1 MDGNHITADPI
12 NNYAEL
18 YTTPEPEALASLN
31 RETHAGVSGAQ
42 MLSGH
47 LQGVLLQM
55 ISQMVR
61 PKLILELGTYT
72 GYSAICLAKG
82 LGEGGLLHTVDIDN
96 SLQEIRD
103 RYWAEMKLS
112 HCIRQHIGAA
122 DQVIDNISGTFDLVF
137 IDADK
142 KNYECY
148 FDKVIDRMHSGGIL
162 LADNVLFHSE
172 VIRPLDQQSN
182 NARAMHAF
190 NQKIAADP
198 RVEQVILPLRDGISL
213 IRRR

>member
-1 MDGNHITADPI
+1 MDFNHITADPI

-18 YTTPEPEALASLN
+18 YTTPEQEALASLN
-31 RETHAGVSGAQ
+31 RETHAGVRGAQ

-47 LQGVLLQM
+47 LQGMLLQL
-55 ISQMVR
+55 ISQMIR

-82 LGEGGLLHTVDIDN
+82 LAPEGILHTVDIDD
-96 SLQEIRD
+96 SLQEMRD
-103 RYWAEMKLS
+103 RYWTETGLK
-112 HCIRQHIGAA
+112 HCIRQHTGPA

-142 KNYECY
+142 KNYERY
-148 FDKVIDRMHSGGIL
+148 FDLVIDRMISGGII

-172 VIRPLDQQSN
+172 VIRPPEQQSN

-190 NQKIAADP
+190 NRKIAADN
-198 RVEQVILPLRDGISL
+198 RVEQVILPVRDGISL
-213 IRRR
+213 IRKR